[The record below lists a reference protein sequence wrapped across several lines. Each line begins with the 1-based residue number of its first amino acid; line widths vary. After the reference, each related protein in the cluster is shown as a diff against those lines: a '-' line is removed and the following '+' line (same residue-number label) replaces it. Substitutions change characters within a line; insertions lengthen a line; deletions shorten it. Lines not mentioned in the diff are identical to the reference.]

1 MPRPLEK
8 CLEDELTDRATV
20 FAPGQGEVL
29 EIKGGRITLKIT
41 SAMSNDQLGVY
52 EIILDPG
59 MVGARLHFHRYTDET
74 FIVME
79 GTLTVT
85 HGETKMNARAGSVV
99 HVPRFTPHAFANE
112 SDKPATL
119 MLVFNPAQNRE
130 GFFYGLQQIFN
141 APNFDAA
148 AFTSLNHKYDSYPV
162 TPKETSAK
170 TTDFSGARSI
180 APRETT

>member
-1 MPRPLEK
+1 MPRPLEE
-8 CLEDELTDRATV
+8 CLEDELTDRAAV
-20 FAPGQGEVL
+20 FALGRGEVL
-29 EIKGGRITLKIT
+29 EIKGGRI
-41 SAMSNDQLGVY
+41 
-52 EIILDPG
+52 
-59 MVGARLHFHRYTDET
+59 
-74 FIVME
+74 
-79 GTLTVT
+79 
-85 HGETKMNARAGSVV
+85 
-99 HVPRFTPHAFANE
+99 
-112 SDKPATL
+112 TL

-148 AFTSLNHKYDSYPV
+148 AFTALNHKYDSYPV